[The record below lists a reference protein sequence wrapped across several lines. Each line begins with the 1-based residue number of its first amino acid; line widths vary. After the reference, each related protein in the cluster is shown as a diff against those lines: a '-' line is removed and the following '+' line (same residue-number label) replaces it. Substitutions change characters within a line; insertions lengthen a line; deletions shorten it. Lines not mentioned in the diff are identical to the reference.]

1 MLWDTRVTADRRDML
16 HSKNGTV
23 LPKVSNH
30 SAIAAGTLIQAASGR
45 RLKGSLAQQ
54 LAVMILSGEL
64 PEGHVFPNEID
75 YARQIGVSR
84 SVLREAFR
92 IIAAKGLVNGRPKTG
107 TRVSPRRQWS
117 LLDPDLLAWQFEAEP
132 SRKFLRDLFELR
144 MLVEPGAA
152 ALAAAR
158 RSKKHVLA
166 MRSALDS
173 MALHGLATEPG
184 RFADQ
189 QFHMIMLEST
199 GNDAIIALAS
209 CIMAAIAWTT
219 LYKQRKRGLIRDPIP
234 DHRNLFDAIAAADS
248 AAARDAMSELVRLA
262 LADTERSLRKRA

>member
-1 MLWDTRVTADRRDML
+1 ML
-16 HSKNGTV
+16 HSKNDK
-23 LPKVSNH
+23 LPPKLSDH
-30 SAIAAGTLIQAASGR
+30 SAVAAGTLIQAGGGR
-45 RLKGSLAQQ
+45 RLEGSLAQR

-64 PEGHVFPNEID
+64 PEGHIFRNEID
-75 YARQIGVSR
+75 YAKQIGVSR
-84 SVLREAFR
+84 SVLREALR
-92 IIAAKGLVNGRPKTG
+92 ILTAKGLVNSRPKTG
-107 TRVSPRRQWS
+107 TRVNPKRQWS

-158 RSKKHVLA
+158 RSKKNVDA
-166 MRSALDS
+166 MRRALES
-173 MALHGLATEPG
+173 MALHGLATEEG

-199 GNDAIIALAS
+199 GNDAIMALAS
-209 CIMAAIAWTT
+209 SIMAAITWTT
-219 LYKQRKRGLIRDPIP
+219 LYKHRKRGLVRDPIP
-234 DHRNLFDAIAAADS
+234 DHRNLFDAIASADS